1 MVEGICSQTI
11 DNFREKSQN
20 KKIVLWGAIESNV
33 KKANSLFNNI
43 DCIIDTDSEHW
54 GLRCDFLKIY
64 SQEHLYALNPDT
76 HVILVTSRSANVFS
90 ITKAIKEVD
99 NFDIFYLSVI
109 TDKFFGFFS
118 KELYNNY
125 ERIQNVEKMLYDD
138 RSRKV
143 YREVVRRRIIG
154 ATGEFNNLKT
164 RTDPQYIF
172 RHMYTIIDDEVIIDC
187 GGYIG
192 DSVEKFVLAFG
203 NSVKKIYSFECFQ
216 DNIAK
221 IKELPN
227 SALRAYVVYAVR
239 NTAINFR
246 KHQATINRHIQ
257 QLSDDDLS
265 SEYDQPESIIERIED
280 LQEKRTSLTKVWMQL
295 TDAEQELLYRKYV
308 LDQTTEELAGIFQC
322 SRDSIRMRLSRAR
335 RKSLRL
341 MKGEGTNDETRTTA
355 GKL

>member
-1 MVEGICSQTI
+1 MLIFATMINDVDDRAFMQEVYQ
-11 DNFREKSQN
+11 QN
-20 KKIVLWGAIESNV
+20 ERLMYAIALKYASNTQDCEDIVH
-33 KKANSLFNNI
+33 
-43 DCIIDTDSEHW
+43 DT
-54 GLRCDFLKIY
+54 
-64 SQEHLYALNPDT
+64 
-76 HVILVTSRSANVFS
+76 
-90 ITKAIKEVD
+90 
-99 NFDIFYLSVI
+99 
-109 TDKFFGFFS
+109 
-118 KELYNNY
+118 
-125 ERIQNVEKMLYDD
+125 VEKLC
-138 RSRKV
+138 K
-143 YREVVRRRIIG
+143 
-154 ATGEFNNLKT
+154 
-164 RTDPQYIF
+164 
-172 RHMYTIIDDEVIIDC
+172 
-187 GGYIG
+187 
-192 DSVEKFVLAFG
+192 
-203 NSVKKIYSFECFQ
+203 
-216 DNIAK
+216 NIAK

-246 KHQATINRHIQ
+246 KHQSTINRHIQ
-257 QLSDDDLS
+257 QLSGDDSS

>member
-1 MVEGICSQTI
+1 M
-11 DNFREKSQN
+11 
-20 KKIVLWGAIESNV
+20 L
-33 KKANSLFNNI
+33 
-43 DCIIDTDSEHW
+43 
-54 GLRCDFLKIY
+54 
-64 SQEHLYALNPDT
+64 
-76 HVILVTSRSANVFS
+76 
-90 ITKAIKEVD
+90 
-99 NFDIFYLSVI
+99 IFATMINDV
-109 TDKFFGFFS
+109 
-118 KELYNNY
+118 
-125 ERIQNVEKMLYDD
+125 DD
-138 RSRKV
+138 RAFMQEV
-143 YREVVRRRIIG
+143 YQQNERLMYAIALKYASNTQDCEDIVHDTVERLCKNII
-154 ATGEFNNLKT
+154 
-164 RTDPQYIF
+164 
-172 RHMYTIIDDEVIIDC
+172 
-187 GGYIG
+187 
-192 DSVEKFVLAFG
+192 
-203 NSVKKIYSFECFQ
+203 
-216 DNIAK
+216 K
-221 IKELPN
+221 IKGLSN

>member
-1 MVEGICSQTI
+1 M
-11 DNFREKSQN
+11 
-20 KKIVLWGAIESNV
+20 L
-33 KKANSLFNNI
+33 
-43 DCIIDTDSEHW
+43 
-54 GLRCDFLKIY
+54 
-64 SQEHLYALNPDT
+64 
-76 HVILVTSRSANVFS
+76 
-90 ITKAIKEVD
+90 
-99 NFDIFYLSVI
+99 IFTTMINDV
-109 TDKFFGFFS
+109 
-118 KELYNNY
+118 
-125 ERIQNVEKMLYDD
+125 DD
-138 RSRKV
+138 RAFMQEV
-143 YREVVRRRIIG
+143 YQQNERLMYAIALKYASNTQDCEDIVHDTVERLCKNII
-154 ATGEFNNLKT
+154 
-164 RTDPQYIF
+164 
-172 RHMYTIIDDEVIIDC
+172 
-187 GGYIG
+187 
-192 DSVEKFVLAFG
+192 
-203 NSVKKIYSFECFQ
+203 
-216 DNIAK
+216 K
-221 IKELPN
+221 IKGLSN

-280 LQEKRTSLTKVWMQL
+280 LQEKRTSLTKVWTQL

>member
-1 MVEGICSQTI
+1 MLIFTTMINDVDDRAFMQEVYQ
-11 DNFREKSQN
+11 QN
-20 KKIVLWGAIESNV
+20 ERLMYAIALKYASNTQDCEDIVH
-33 KKANSLFNNI
+33 
-43 DCIIDTDSEHW
+43 DT
-54 GLRCDFLKIY
+54 
-64 SQEHLYALNPDT
+64 
-76 HVILVTSRSANVFS
+76 
-90 ITKAIKEVD
+90 
-99 NFDIFYLSVI
+99 
-109 TDKFFGFFS
+109 
-118 KELYNNY
+118 
-125 ERIQNVEKMLYDD
+125 VEKLC
-138 RSRKV
+138 K
-143 YREVVRRRIIG
+143 
-154 ATGEFNNLKT
+154 
-164 RTDPQYIF
+164 
-172 RHMYTIIDDEVIIDC
+172 
-187 GGYIG
+187 
-192 DSVEKFVLAFG
+192 
-203 NSVKKIYSFECFQ
+203 
-216 DNIAK
+216 NIAT
-221 IKELPN
+221 IKGLSN